1 MKYYK
6 ILINITIWHLK
17 PYKIKH
23 MNISNSDVI
32 EYGFLCF
39 KFIMNN

>member
-6 ILINITIWHLK
+6 ILINITIWHLR
-17 PYKIKH
+17 PYKINHENVNGSK
-23 MNISNSDVI
+23 II

-39 KFIMNN
+39 KFVINN